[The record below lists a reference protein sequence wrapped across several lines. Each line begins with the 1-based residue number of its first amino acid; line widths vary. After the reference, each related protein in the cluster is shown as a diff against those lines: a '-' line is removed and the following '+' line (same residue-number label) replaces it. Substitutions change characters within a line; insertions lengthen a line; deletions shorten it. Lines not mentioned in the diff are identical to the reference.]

1 MFLKEGSYYHRH
13 QNLVALVFLGV
24 YQLQI
29 FTSRVDIKL
38 QRNIIEQMR
47 TYITEVKKLTS
58 L

>member
-1 MFLKEGSYYHRH
+1 MFLKVGSYYHYYH
-13 QNLVALVFLGV
+13 LVVLVFLDV

-38 QRNIIEQMR
+38 QRNIIEQTRM
-47 TYITEVKKLTS
+47 YITEVKKLTS